1 MSTLSHIQAPSNFA
15 YKKEQVTIHLHY
27 TFTCDNRIFFSKTQ
41 YKDLLNHT
49 YRLTVD
55 VNSPI
60 DESGLATDFIAI
72 DALYHYKIRPL
83 LDGQILNETLVNM
96 NTTAENIALWIRDE
110 FNKILKPQDDLI
122 KVTLYESTN
131 HGVTVTNYLHKNV

>member
-1 MSTLSHIQAPSNFA
+1 MSKLSHIKAPSTFA
-15 YKKEQVTIHLHY
+15 YKDEQVTIHLHY
-27 TFTCDNRIFFSKTQ
+27 TFTCDNRIFFTKTQ

-49 YRLTVD
+49 YSLTVD

-60 DESGLATDFIAI
+60 DESGLATDFMAI
-72 DALYHYKIRPL
+72 DDLYQNKIRPL
-83 LDGQILNETLVNM
+83 LDGHVLNETLVNM

-110 FNKILKPQDDLI
+110 FNKILNPQDELI

-131 HGVTVTNYLHKNV
+131 HGVSVTN